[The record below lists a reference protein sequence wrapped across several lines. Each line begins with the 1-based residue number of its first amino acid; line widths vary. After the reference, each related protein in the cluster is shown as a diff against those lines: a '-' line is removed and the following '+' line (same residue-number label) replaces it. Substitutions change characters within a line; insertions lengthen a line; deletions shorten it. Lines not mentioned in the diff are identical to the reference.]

1 MMRRPSPPAII
12 GIVVGLLAYAV
23 AGYFLLIS
31 PQRKKAA
38 DLKGQIEATQ
48 QQIDQYRLLALQA
61 KSTPPI
67 RSADLFRLTKAMPDE
82 VDMPGVMLE
91 LSRVARQSG
100 IEFQSITP
108 QGAAPVTDYS
118 SLAIT
123 LQFDGNYYELS
134 DFLFRLRNLVR
145 VRAGRL
151 EAQGRLFV
159 VDSINFG
166 EGQRTFPDIQASLIV
181 RAFAFGDVTQ
191 PVVAPP
197 PPASTTTDLS
207 TETTQTGTTT
217 TATTTTETTQTP
229 ATPPNGSSATAAGA
243 P

>member
-38 DLKGQIEATQ
+38 DLKGQIQATQ
-48 QQIDQYRLLALQA
+48 QQVDRYRLLALQA
-61 KSTPPI
+61 HSMPPI
-67 RSADLFRLTKAMPDE
+67 RSADLFRLTKAMPDQ
-82 VDMPGVMLE
+82 VDMPGVLLE

-166 EGQRTFPDIQASLIV
+166 ESEHSFPRINASLV
-181 RAFAFGDVTQ
+181 VHAFVYGDLTATT
-191 PVVAPP
+191 APP
-197 PPASTTTDLS
+197 PAAAAPGSTTGSSTTTA
-207 TETTQTGTTT
+207 QTTT
-217 TATTTTETTQTP
+217 SLDTP
-229 ATPPNGSSATAAGA
+229 SEPPGGTSAVGGGR
-243 P
+243 

>member
-1 MMRRPSPPAII
+1 MQRPSSSVIV

-38 DLKGQIEATQ
+38 DLKSQIQVTQ

-61 KSTPPI
+61 HSMPPI
-67 RSADLFRLTKAMPDE
+67 RSADLFRLTKAMPDQ
-82 VDMPGVMLE
+82 VDMPGLLLE
-91 LSRVARQSG
+91 LSQVARESG
-100 IEFQSITP
+100 IVFQSITP
-108 QGAAPVTDYS
+108 QGAAPVADYS
-118 SLAIT
+118 SVSIN

-145 VRAGRL
+145 VRSGRL
-151 EAQGRLFV
+151 DAQGRLFV

-166 EGQRTFPDIQASLIV
+166 EGQDTFPDIQASLV
-181 RAFAFGDVTQ
+181 VHAFAFGDVTQ
-191 PVVAPP
+191 PVAATPP
-197 PPASTTTDLS
+197 PPASTTGTS
-207 TETTQTGTTT
+207 TTGAETTQTTTT
-217 TATTTTETTQTP
+217 TTTTTDTTQTP
-229 ATPPNGSSATAAGA
+229 PPPGGSSAAAAGA